1 MRNNTNGFKEELIQ
15 QKSWVRIGVVGLLVC
30 GVLGVYAAFS
40 GSDGSKHQRM
50 RINELEKKNAQI
62 EAESSAY
69 LSKIKHQNDRVLDL
83 KEDMLRL
90 EKRLNER
97 EAELN
102 TNDQKLDMK
111 QGSIRSLETRIS
123 DLKDDKYRLQRNI
136 DENNRVI
143 QEMSQRAKEHNELL
157 KSTQQQLAEIQDSH
171 ERTQSKHLQS
181 LKEQKLAEQSE
192 TATQEAL
199 RKQKELTNS
208 LMQELAETRGKLNT
222 AKLSVNDKE
231 LKLQL
236 AQQKELQ
243 QQQLQY
249 KQKELETQANTDIY
263 KIMAAT
269 SIVLVIALIIFV
281 VFALQRNG
289 TDLMVFQKSQD
300 KE

>member
-1 MRNNTNGFKEELIQ
+1 MRNNTNGFKEELVQ
-15 QKSWVRIGVVGLLVC
+15 QKSWVRVGVIGLLVC

-40 GSDGSKHQRM
+40 GADGSKHQRM

-62 EAESSAY
+62 EAESGAY
-69 LSKIKHQNDRVLDL
+69 LSKIKHQNDRILDL
-83 KEDMLRL
+83 KDDMLRL

-123 DLKDDKYRLQRNI
+123 ELKDDKFRLQRNI

-143 QEMSQRAKEHNELL
+143 QDMSQRAKEHNELL
-157 KSTQQQLAEIQDSH
+157 KSTQQQLAE
-171 ERTQSKHLQS
+171 TQEALGKAQAKHVQS

-192 TATQEAL
+192 IAAQEAL

-208 LMQELAETRGKLNT
+208 LMQELATTRGELNS
-222 AKLSVNDKE
+222 AVLSANDKD

-243 QQQLQY
+243 QQQIQL
-249 KQKELETQANTDIY
+249 KEKELETQANTDIY

-269 SIVLVIALIIFV
+269 SIILVIALIIFV

-289 TDLMVFQKSQD
+289 TDLMVFQKSQNKD
-300 KE
+300 